1 MARFMTDKYGVLEM
15 NRAEYLKT
23 GMIVSQSP
31 LSAEFTEAAPCE
43 NGMWV
48 DANKANG
55 EVRLISADTQIYG
68 IVYTAEKDFTGWRP
82 ALKWHA
88 QVGKKD
94 GKDGDY
100 PRVGILNV
108 GDTFTTNTFNYDF
121 ASETVAEQWQ
131 ELKDAFD
138 DGKNPL
144 YVVPTLEGD
153 NATIKGAPTVTATKP
168 GEGPYAQVVKLY
180 TVPAGTPGI
189 KYVMQRV

>member
-1 MARFMTDKYGVLEM
+1 MARFMIDKYGVLEM

-31 LSAEFTEAAPCE
+31 LSKEFTEAAPCE

-55 EVRLISADTQIYG
+55 EIKLVSANTQIYG
-68 IVYTAEKDFTGWRP
+68 IVYTAEKDFTGLRP
-82 ALKWHA
+82 ALKWHS
-88 QVGKKD
+88 QVAGE
-94 GKDGDY
+94 Y

-108 GDTFTTNTFNYDF
+108 GDTFTTNTFSYDF
-121 ASETVAEQWQ
+121 AAETVAEQWQ
-131 ELKDAFD
+131 ELKEAFKA
-138 DGKNPL
+138 GPL
-144 YVVPTLEGD
+144 YVKPVVGE
-153 NATIKGAPTVTATKP
+153 GAPVVTATKP
-168 GEGPYAQVVKLY
+168 AEGPYAQVVKLY

>member
-1 MARFMTDKYGVLEM
+1 MARFMIDKYGVLEM
-15 NRAEYLKT
+15 QRAEYLKT

-31 LSAEFTEAAPCE
+31 LSDEFTEKAPCE

-55 EVRLISADTQIYG
+55 AVKLISDETEIFG

-82 ALKWHA
+82 ALKHFY
-88 QVGKKD
+88 QVAGE
-94 GKDGDY
+94 Y

-108 GDTFTTNTFNYDF
+108 GDTFTTNTFSYDF
-121 ASETVAEQWQ
+121 AAETVAEQWQ
-131 ELKDAFD
+131 ELKDAFEA
-138 DGKNPL
+138 GPL
-144 YVVPTLEGD
+144 YVKPVVGE
-153 NATIKGAPTVTATKP
+153 GAPMVTAEKP
-168 GEGPYAQVVKLY
+168 AEGPYAQVVKLY

>member
-1 MARFMTDKYGVLEM
+1 MARFTIDKYGVLEM

-31 LSAEFTEAAPCE
+31 LSDEFTEAKPCE

-55 EVRLISADTQIYG
+55 AVKLISDETEIFG
-68 IVYTAEKDFTGWRP
+68 IVYTTEKDFTGWRP
-82 ALKWHA
+82 ALKHFC
-88 QVGKKD
+88 QVG
-94 GKDGDY
+94 GDY

-108 GDTFTTNTFNYDF
+108 GDTFTTNTFSYDF
-121 ASETVAEQWQ
+121 AAETVAEQWQ
-131 ELKDAFD
+131 ELKDAFEA
-138 DGKNPL
+138 GPL
-144 YVVPTLEGD
+144 YVKPVVGE
-153 NATIKGAPTVTATKP
+153 GAPMVTAEKP
-168 GEGPYAQVVKLY
+168 AEGPYAQVVKLY

>member
-1 MARFMTDKYGVLEM
+1 MARFMIDKYGVLEM
-15 NRAEYLKT
+15 QRAEYLKT

-31 LSAEFTEAAPCE
+31 LSKEFTEAAPCE

-55 EVRLISADTQIYG
+55 EVKLISANTQIFG
-68 IVYTAEKDFTGWRP
+68 IVYTTEKDFTGWRP
-82 ALKWHA
+82 ALKHFC
-88 QVGKKD
+88 QVG
-94 GKDGDY
+94 GDY

-131 ELKDAFD
+131 ELKDAYA

-144 YVVPTLEGD
+144 YVIPTVGE
-153 NATIKGAPTVTATKP
+153 GAPTVTAEKP
-168 GEGPYAQVVKLY
+168 AEGPYAQVVKLY

>member
-1 MARFMTDKYGVLEM
+1 MARFMIDKYGVLEM
-15 NRAEYLKT
+15 QRAEYLKT

-31 LSAEFTEAAPCE
+31 LSKEFTEAAPCE

-55 EVRLISADTQIYG
+55 EIKLVSADTQIYG
-68 IVYTAEKDFTGWRP
+68 IVYTTEKDFTGWRP
-82 ALKWHA
+82 ALKHFC
-88 QVGKKD
+88 QVAGE
-94 GKDGDY
+94 Y

-131 ELKDAFD
+131 ELKDAFAA
-138 DGKNPL
+138 GPL
-144 YVVPTLEGD
+144 YVKPVVGE
-153 NATIKGAPTVTATKP
+153 GAPMVTAEKP
-168 GEGPYAQVVKLY
+168 AEGPYAQVVKLY

>member
-1 MARFMTDKYGVLEM
+1 MARFMIDKYGVLEM

-31 LSAEFTEAAPCE
+31 LSKEFTEAAPCE

-55 EVRLISADTQIYG
+55 EVKLISADTQIYG
-68 IVYTAEKDFTGWRP
+68 IVYTTEKDFTGWRP
-82 ALKWHA
+82 ALKHFC
-88 QVGKKD
+88 QVAGE
-94 GKDGDY
+94 Y

-108 GDTFTTNTFNYDF
+108 GDTFTTNTFSYEFGEEN
-121 ASETVAEQWQ
+121 QWE
-131 ELKDAFD
+131 ELKAAFEE
-138 DGKNPL
+138 GPL
-144 YVVPTLEGD
+144 YVIPTVGE
-153 NATIKGAPTVTATKP
+153 GAPTVTAEKP
-168 GEGPYAQVVKLY
+168 AAGPYAQVVKLY